1 MARLSSS
8 SSAAGA
14 KATGASTSTST
25 SNGSLAP
32 TNDDNPTKKR
42 ASASAGQEGD
52 DSNDDNL
59 DIADYSSAH
68 SPHTSKPLPYD
79 ESLLPEGK
87 RSLSHISLQAFL
99 LGLTFATSLILG
111 SQIAYHGNPIWR
123 FFAFSTTLSLFH
135 FLEFWTTA
143 TYNPLVARSSSFL
156 LFSNGTAYNLAH
168 ACAVLE
174 ILASHFLFPA
184 WQARFTNTLTI
195 VLGLLL
201 VLFGQITRSAAMAT
215 AGKSFNHIPQKQ
227 KKDDHDL
234 VTSGVY
240 AWSRHPSYFAFFW
253 WALGTQIL
261 VGNKLCLLAYVVAL
275 WRFFK
280 LRIVAEERNL
290 VDFFGK
296 DYEEYRKRT
305 SVGIP
310 FI

>member
-1 MARLSSS
+1 
-8 SSAAGA
+8 
-14 KATGASTSTST
+14 
-25 SNGSLAP
+25 
-32 TNDDNPTKKR
+32 
-42 ASASAGQEGD
+42 
-52 DSNDDNL
+52 
-59 DIADYSSAH
+59 
-68 SPHTSKPLPYD
+68 
-79 ESLLPEGK
+79 
-87 RSLSHISLQAFL
+87 
-99 LGLTFATSLILG
+99 
-111 SQIAYHGNPIWR
+111 
-123 FFAFSTTLSLFH
+123 
-135 FLEFWTTA
+135 
-143 TYNPLVARSSSFL
+143 
-156 LFSNGTAYNLAH
+156 
-168 ACAVLE
+168 
-174 ILASHFLFPA
+174 
-184 WQARFTNTLTI
+184 
-195 VLGLLL
+195 
-201 VLFGQITRSAAMAT
+201 MAT